1 MEFHLKK
8 YYSLNKKHGS
18 KDRKVISDICYSYFR
33 AAQAFGKVLYE
44 ENIINSFFLTHQ
56 CEHPLL
62 EQLNPG
68 LNYRVGETVGEK
80 LKYLGIEPQKL
91 FPFFSLLPNDFKNNH
106 YYFSFLN
113 QPDVFLRIRPGKKA
127 VVMQK
132 LDENNIGFIQKDE
145 DCIALKNTTQ
155 LQNIFL
161 ADKDAVI
168 QDYSS
173 RQVLNYLEGL
183 PPENKKWK
191 VWDCCSGSGG
201 KSLLLYDKL
210 RASIQLHVSDIRESI
225 LKNLSLRFEAAGVKA
240 YKIFVAD
247 LTAENKPFANEVFDI
262 ILCDVPCSG
271 SGTWARTPE
280 QLFFFNEKKLTEF
293 TQRQQKILSHAISC
307 LDNNGLLFYITCSVF
322 TAENENIVQ
331 WALSKY
337 NVSLQQQQ
345 YFKGYLQ
352 NADNMFVAVF
362 KMGPG

>member
-1 MEFHLKK
+1 MGFYHHYLATALNIIAVYNGDKPLEFHLKK

-145 DCIALKNTTQ
+145 DCIALKNTTNTAKVANLIYLSPFFSLFFISAILGEMIHSSSFIALLFIVIGLI
-155 LQNIFL
+155 LQ
-161 ADKDAVI
+161 
-168 QDYSS
+168 QY
-173 RQVLNYLEGL
+173 
-183 PPENKKWK
+183 
-191 VWDCCSGSGG
+191 
-201 KSLLLYDKL
+201 
-210 RASIQLHVSDIRESI
+210 SDI
-225 LKNLSLRFEAAGVKA
+225 LYKNTV
-240 YKIFVAD
+240 
-247 LTAENKPFANEVFDI
+247 
-262 ILCDVPCSG
+262 
-271 SGTWARTPE
+271 
-280 QLFFFNEKKLTEF
+280 
-293 TQRQQKILSHAISC
+293 
-307 LDNNGLLFYITCSVF
+307 
-322 TAENENIVQ
+322 
-331 WALSKY
+331 
-337 NVSLQQQQ
+337 
-345 YFKGYLQ
+345 
-352 NADNMFVAVF
+352 
-362 KMGPG
+362 